1 MDGRGHL
8 DDEGRLRMIDVGAKS
23 ETRRRAVAV
32 CRIRMLPETLAA
44 VTGGGTAKGDVLAV
58 AQVAGVQ
65 AAKRT
70 PELIPGCHPVR
81 LSAVEVGFEVIDGE
95 LEVRAEARG
104 VDRTGF
110 EMEALTACAV
120 AALTVYDM
128 VKGTDPEVVV
138 EGLHVEGKQGGRSSY
153 PVDLA
158 GVRTA
163 VLTVSDSTA
172 AGEREDR
179 SGPAART
186 WLEAAGAEVAEVA
199 VVADERGAV
208 AAEIRRLAGVA
219 DLVVT
224 TGGTG
229 VGPRD
234 VTPEATADVADRPI
248 PGLAEVMRRESMRI
262 TPHAMLSRGTAV
274 VLGSA
279 VVLNLPGSPK
289 AVGESLDAVGAALA
303 HAVVLA
309 RGERPH

>member
-1 MDGRGHL
+1 MGGSGHL

-32 CRIRMLPETLAA
+32 CQIRMLPETLAA

-81 LSAVEVGFEVIDGE
+81 LSAVEVEFAVVDGE

-110 EMEALTACAV
+110 EMEAMTACAV

-128 VKGTDPEVVV
+128 VKGTDPQVVV
-138 EGLHVEGKQGGRSSY
+138 DGLRVEGKQGGRSSH
-153 PVDLA
+153 PVDLT
-158 GVRTA
+158 GVRAA
-163 VLTVSDSTA
+163 VLTVSDSSA
-172 AGEREDR
+172 SGEREDR
-179 SGPAART
+179 SGPAARA
-186 WLEAAGAEVAEVA
+186 WLEAAGAEVVEVA
-199 VVADERGAV
+199 VVADDRDAV
-208 AAEIRRLAGVA
+208 AGEIRRLARSA

-234 VTPEATADVADRPI
+234 VTPEATAQVAERPI
-248 PGLAEVMRRESMRI
+248 PGLAEAMRRESERI
-262 TPHAMLSRGTAV
+262 TPYAMLSRGTAAV
-274 VLGSA
+274 VGSA

-289 AVGESLDAVGAALA
+289 AVGESLEAVGAALG
-303 HAVVLA
+303 HAVALV